1 MNLPLINTDNV
12 GNSYY
17 GWAINNLSYS
27 PESWGFTAEQCV
39 NWINGF
45 FGQTCASTS
54 INNFSNQRN
63 FSLILPVSF
72 ESLNLPAT
80 AGKFRFNQLGISPT
94 NQNLSTTT
102 DDVRYCGEINCIG
115 ILDSLLGKPN
125 NIYWA
130 VLNSHSLSI
139 LTFDPQANPLEA
151 YLFFSCGWLKNS
163 LYVGSA
169 FVRSAYYLF
178 LQSTPNSSAVR
189 GAGRPA
195 NELGGTQR
203 FAFTTT
209 STVNP
214 IVNYPVVCESAT
226 PGANATEFYLR
237 DNVAP
242 NKAVGYVPNLLK
254 SSLNIPVGQIY
265 RNTGIDPD
273 GSNMNTWKC
282 VANIGGESLLMRVWT
297 EGLA

>member
-17 GWAINNLSYS
+17 NWASNNLDYAS
-27 PESWGFTAEQCV
+27 ESIGFTADQCV

-45 FGQTCASTS
+45 FGQICAFANSTTF
-54 INNFSNQRN
+54 N
-63 FSLILPVSF
+63 LILPVSF
-72 ESLNLPAT
+72 ESLSLPAT
-80 AGKFRFNQLGISPT
+80 ASKFRFNKLGISPT

-102 DDVRYCGEINCIG
+102 DDVRYCGENACIG

-130 VLNSHSLSI
+130 VLNSHSLNI
-139 LTFDPQANPLEA
+139 LSFNPQANPLEA

-163 LYVGSA
+163 LYSGSA
-169 FVRSAYYLF
+169 FFRSAYYLF
-178 LQSTPNSSAVR
+178 LQSTPNSSLMR

-203 FAFTTT
+203 FAFATAETP
-209 STVNP
+209 NP
-214 IVNYPVVCESAT
+214 LVNYPVSCQIAT
-226 PGANATEFYLR
+226 PDANATEFYLR

-282 VANIGGESLLMRVWT
+282 VGNIGGESLLMRVWT
-297 EGLA
+297 QGLV